1 MFKTACK
8 YNEDAVF
15 YFDIWGN
22 KHVATG
28 GSLSWRLR
36 NPGLIHRR
44 TRAAVINGSIGSYDD
59 FAIFAEP
66 EHGFKAL
73 VDWLNS
79 KTCQNM
85 TLQGL
90 AKHYRHKDNKN
101 FLDYLVKAIEVPS
114 TRKVGSLSQK
124 EFQNLQNAICKLCG
138 YICIGDEHFTLLPKI
153 SAKIEDSITNQE
165 FYLILDNT
173 LLSKKEAIEWVLSHR
188 LDAVIVHD
196 KNDDKHVHLRS
207 RPYHCMQHIRL
218 NERNFNLLE
227 GQFETIYR
235 SVGQKKMGQ
244 CIWAFINGIANTKE
258 EALASATLI
267 SEAAGGEMV
276 LSMPNDQI
284 MCGIGNA
291 IAALIKKVGIDTP
304 VVELAVRFFRH
315 LIKLSTDDAKHPP
328 IIVFV
333 HSQGAIIA
341 EHALEYLTPAERKR
355 LRIFTF
361 GGGSFIS
368 SSKCHPDSDNY
379 ASAGDLISK
388 GGSPNHQNLALSLY
402 YAAQKG
408 ESRESIID
416 KLALRDAV
424 LVFNSMEYCFTGTEK
439 FETWIQQRKAYYRE
453 ELQKLEVTVLD
464 PGSRFEHAFKNHCYQ
479 NAVKSII
486 EKYQHPRSSD

>member
-1 MFKTACK
+1 MFRFASKF
-8 YNEDAVF
+8 NEETIF

-28 GSLSWRLR
+28 GTLPWRLR
-36 NPGLIHRR
+36 NPGLIHKR
-44 TRAAVINGSIGSYDD
+44 TQAAFKNGSIGSYAD

-73 VDWLNS
+73 ADWLSS

-90 AKHYRHKDNKN
+90 AKHYRQKDNKN
-101 FLDYLVKAIEVPS
+101 FLDYLIRVLGVPS
-114 TRKVGSLSQK
+114 TRKVGALSQT
-124 EFQNLQNAICKLCG
+124 EFQNLQHTICKLCG
-138 YICIGDEHFTLLPKI
+138 YTCIGDEHFALLPKI
-153 SAKIEDSITNQE
+153 SAKIENGVTNQE
-165 FYLILDNT
+165 FYLILDNIV
-173 LLSKKEAIEWVLSHR
+173 LSKQEAVEWVLSHR

-196 KNDDKHVHLRS
+196 KNDDKHIHLRS

-235 SVGQKKMGQ
+235 SVGQKKPGQ
-244 CIWAFINGIANTKE
+244 CIWAFINGIANTRE
-258 EALASATLI
+258 EALASAALI
-267 SEAAGGEMV
+267 SEAAAGEMV

-284 MCGIGNA
+284 ICGIGNA
-291 IAALIKKVGIDTP
+291 IAAFIKKVGIDTP
-304 VVELAVRFFRH
+304 VVELAVKFFRH
-315 LIKLSTDDAKHPP
+315 LIKLSDDEAKHPP

-341 EHALEYLTPAERKR
+341 EHALEHLKPVEWKR
-355 LRIFTF
+355 LKIFTF

-368 SSKCHPDSDNY
+368 SNKCHPDSDNY
-379 ASAGDLISK
+379 ASAGDLIPK

-402 YAAQKG
+402 YGAQKG
-408 ESRESIID
+408 ESQETVID
-416 KLALRDAV
+416 KLALRDAI
-424 LVFNSMEYCFTGTEK
+424 LCFNAMEYSFTGTEK
-439 FETWIQQRKAYYRE
+439 FEIWVQKRKAYYRE

-464 PGSRFEHAFKNHCYQ
+464 PGSKFEHAFKNDCYQ
-479 NAVKSII
+479 NAMKSII
-486 EKYQHPRSSD
+486 GKYQNHQSND